1 MVARTTR
8 ILLGWACVIALV
20 SGMVAPAWAQP
31 VSDEGRDYDVS
42 SDDWNGLSGL
52 FLLARSLD
60 VELVHHD
67 TLDYDAM
74 SLDEPIVVLYPNQG
88 LDVGSV
94 ERYVLEGGRVLVAD
108 DFGASGELLE
118 RLDLARI
125 EPVRGTLPHDEFLDN
140 NPALPIV
147 RANGVHGLLEG
158 VEAVVANH
166 PSVLFNVGGPVL
178 GFNSDGGLVYDMNL
192 GKGKVVVMGDSSMF
206 INHMLTIADNQQLA
220 RNTLRY
226 VCRGALPCRVHLYVG
241 EFEQTGTYGAPDD
254 PFSKSMTESVSSFN
268 EAIESLLE
276 SLPADA
282 LLYYLGILFA
292 GGLIVYLF
300 TIFPARATRPYSAYL
315 SDVRERLN
323 APQSEF
329 DWNLARFDLGAGGM
343 NYALPVAILK
353 EIFEEIFLEGL
364 GVWELPEGERRPD
377 VQALGDMFEKKHLD
391 MHEPDRARRVRAQL
405 VELLATL
412 ARVPTRHKVFL
423 DSDVYFS
430 ERDLLKIHSR
440 CIEVLELMGLR
451 EEYERR
457 TRTDA

>member
-1 MVARTTR
+1 MDRHVAKT
-8 ILLGWACVIALV
+8 LLGWACALAIV
-20 SGMVAPAWAQP
+20 CGALPALAQP
-31 VSDEGRDYDVS
+31 VEEQEGRDYDVS

-52 FLLARSLD
+52 FLLARTMD
-60 VELVHHD
+60 VELIYHD
-67 TLDYDAM
+67 ALDYGAL
-74 SLDEPIVVLYPNQG
+74 SLDEPLVVLYPSQG

-94 ERYVLEGGRVLVAD
+94 ERYVLAGGRVLVAD

-147 RANGVHGLLEG
+147 RATGVHGLLEG

-166 PSVLFNVGGPVL
+166 PSVLYNVGGPVL
-178 GFNSDGGLVYDMNL
+178 GFNADGGLVYDMNL

-220 RNTLRY
+220 RNALRY

-241 EFEQTGTYGAPDD
+241 EFAQGGTYGAPDD

-268 EAIESLLE
+268 DAIESLLE
-276 SLPADA
+276 ALPADA

-329 DWNLARFDLGAGGM
+329 DWNLARFDVGAGGM

-364 GVWELPEGERRPD
+364 GVWEMPEGERRPD
-377 VQALGDMFEKKHLD
+377 VQALGDLFERKHLD
-391 MHEPDRARRVRAQL
+391 MHGSERARRVRAQL

-430 ERDLLKIHSR
+430 ERDLLKIHAR